1 MKKERWV
8 VSAKRADF
16 QAIADRFGIDPV
28 IARLIRNR
36 DVTGEKEI
44 EEYLFGDLE
53 QLHDPLLMKDMERAA
68 DLIAEKIREKK
79 PIRIIGDYDI
89 DGVTATYILLTG
101 LKDLGADVDVR
112 IPDRIADG
120 YGLNE
125 HLVQFAADEGRDMI
139 VTCDNGIAAGS
150 QIRLAKELGMTVVV
164 TDHHEVPFEEDE
176 NGERRYILPPAD
188 AVVNPKQK
196 DCSYPFPGLCGA
208 AVAWKLIQTMEAK
221 AGIPKEHSFRF
232 LEFVAIATIGDVMD
246 LQGEN
251 RIFVKAGLRALHK
264 TQNLGLQELIR
275 VQGIEA
281 ENVTPYHIGFVLGPC
296 INASGRLDTAEHS
309 LKLLCAKTREEAA
322 KLAGDLK
329 DLNESRKELTRQG
342 EAKAIELV
350 ETSPLQNDKVLVVYL
365 PDCHESLAGII
376 AGRLREHFHKPSF
389 VLTRSEEG
397 VKGSGRSIEA
407 YSMYEELCKCKELM
421 TKFGGHPKAGGFS
434 LRPEDVETFR
444 QMVYAYCR
452 ECYPKMPEYSVSADM
467 EITGDCLTVEQVTE
481 LMKLEP
487 CGEGNRKP
495 VFLLRNCTVQS
506 KRALKEGKFTSMEL
520 RTGGAVLKAISFA
533 MPFAKCFA
541 DIGSSVDVLATVELN
556 EFRGNTSAEL
566 RIIEMRP
573 AGFREDRFFA
583 ALRTYEEISRGE
595 GCDKRLAPRVIPDR
609 PALMSVYDLI
619 RAHGGSMSAEEMC
632 VYGGGDLN
640 YCMLRIALDA
650 FSEAGMA
657 QVSADGGSVTL
668 IPVNTKTDLMA
679 TGVISRLRQ
688 SLTA

>member
-1 MKKERWV
+1 MKKWLCAASPAADNEITQQFGELLGGVMLSRGIT
-8 VSAKRADF
+8 SLDRAREF
-16 QAIADRFGIDPV
+16 FGCSS
-28 IARLIRNR
+28 LS
-36 DVTGEKEI
+36 
-44 EEYLFGDLE
+44 
-53 QLHDPLLMKDMERAA
+53 DPLLIKDMEAA
-68 DLIAEKIREKK
+68 VEVIRGALDEGKKITVF
-79 PIRIIGDYDI
+79 GDYDC
-89 DGVTATYILLTG
+89 DGITSTAMLYGYLNAM
-101 LKDLGADVDVR
+101 GAEADYY
-112 IPDRIADG
+112 IPDRSEG
-120 YGLNE
+120 YGMNLE
-125 HLVQFAADEGRDMI
+125 ALKHILDSGTELIITV
-139 VTCDNGIAAGS
+139 DNGISAVEE
-150 QIRLAKELGMTVVV
+150 AKYIAERGAQLVI
-164 TDHHEVPFEEDE
+164 TDHHQPPQELPVCEACVDPHRADDNSPFKE
-176 NGERRYILPPAD
+176 
-188 AVVNPKQK
+188 
-196 DCSYPFPGLCGA
+196 LCGA
-208 AVAWKLIQTMEAK
+208 GV
-221 AGIPKEHSFRF
+221 
-232 LEFVAIATIGDVMD
+232 V
-246 LQGEN
+246 
-251 RIFVKAGLRALHK
+251 
-264 TQNLGLQELIR
+264 
-275 VQGIEA
+275 
-281 ENVTPYHIGFVLGPC
+281 
-296 INASGRLDTAEHS
+296 
-309 LKLLCAKTREEAA
+309 LKLLCALEEDEDFVLEQYADLAAVGTVADVMPLIGENRFIVRRGLENIHSSQNQGLDKLIRSAGIEPVRVDSTSIALSIAPRINAVGRIARADRAVELLLTESPEQAGLISEELALCNSQRTAEETRIMEEAA
-322 KLAGDLK
+322 QQI
-329 DLNESRKELTRQG
+329 EQRPELLR
-342 EAKAIELV
+342 ER
-350 ETSPLQNDKVLVVYL
+350 VLVVSGEGWKHGVIGLVCAKLLNKYGKPVL
-365 PDCHESLAGII
+365 VISVENGEARGSARGIDGFSI
-376 AGRLREHFHKPSF
+376 YKLLEGCSR
-389 VLTRSEEG
+389 VL
-397 VKGSGRSIEA
+397 
-407 YSMYEELCKCKELM
+407 

-520 RTGGAVLKAISFA
+520 RTGGTVLKAISFA

>member
-1 MKKERWV
+1 MKKWLCAAAPAADNEITQQFGGLLGGVMLSRGIT
-8 VSAKRADF
+8 SLDRAREF
-16 QAIADRFGIDPV
+16 FGCSS
-28 IARLIRNR
+28 LS
-36 DVTGEKEI
+36 
-44 EEYLFGDLE
+44 
-53 QLHDPLLMKDMERAA
+53 DPLLIKDMEAA
-68 DLIAEKIREKK
+68 VEVIRGALDEGKKITVF
-79 PIRIIGDYDI
+79 GDYDC
-89 DGVTATYILLTG
+89 DGITSTAMLYGYLNAM
-101 LKDLGADVDVR
+101 GAEADYY
-112 IPDRIADG
+112 IPDRSEG
-120 YGLNE
+120 YGMNLE
-125 HLVQFAADEGRDMI
+125 ALKHILDSGTELIITV
-139 VTCDNGIAAGS
+139 DNGISAVEE
-150 QIRLAKELGMTVVV
+150 AKYIAERGAQLVI
-164 TDHHEVPFEEDE
+164 TDHHQPPQELPVCEACVDPHRADDNSPFKE
-176 NGERRYILPPAD
+176 
-188 AVVNPKQK
+188 
-196 DCSYPFPGLCGA
+196 LCGA
-208 AVAWKLIQTMEAK
+208 GV
-221 AGIPKEHSFRF
+221 
-232 LEFVAIATIGDVMD
+232 V
-246 LQGEN
+246 
-251 RIFVKAGLRALHK
+251 
-264 TQNLGLQELIR
+264 
-275 VQGIEA
+275 
-281 ENVTPYHIGFVLGPC
+281 
-296 INASGRLDTAEHS
+296 
-309 LKLLCAKTREEAA
+309 LKLLCALEEDEDFVLEQYADLAAVGTVADVMPLIGENRFIVRRGLENIHSSQNQGLDKLIRSAGIDPARVDSTSIAFSIAPRINAVGRIARADRAVELLLTESPEQAGLISEELALCNSQRTAEETRIMEEAA
-322 KLAGDLK
+322 QQI
-329 DLNESRKELTRQG
+329 EQRPELLR
-342 EAKAIELV
+342 ER
-350 ETSPLQNDKVLVVYL
+350 VLVVSGEGWKHGVIGLVCAKLLNKYGKPVL
-365 PDCHESLAGII
+365 VISVENGEARGSARGIDGFSI
-376 AGRLREHFHKPSF
+376 YKLLEGCSR
-389 VLTRSEEG
+389 VL
-397 VKGSGRSIEA
+397 
-407 YSMYEELCKCKELM
+407 